1 MPESSPTF
9 FQPHRTILTPP
20 RTPPSIHGQSAV
32 RVEVVIMTVVNSD
45 LKVMVEKRIEQPFRG
60 TWALPGDFVSINTEK
75 NQGEDLC
82 TAAKRVLRSATGMND
97 TNRFLE
103 QIYTFGRAGRDPRMR
118 VVSVA
123 WCALVPPELFD
134 GQTNSTVQWF
144 SVSEEAPWIRLAFD
158 HAEILEMGTQH
169 LRNRIDHSTLA
180 FELVPPT
187 FTVGELRDVYDA
199 IMSKRYD
206 PRNFRR
212 RFQRMLTS
220 GLVEA
225 ASGKRHL
232 GKSRPAKVWRLSKQ
246 IDEKVSKG
254 S

>member
-1 MPESSPTF
+1 
-9 FQPHRTILTPP
+9 
-20 RTPPSIHGQSAV
+20 
-32 RVEVVIMTVVNSD
+32 MTVVNSD
-45 LKVMVEKRIEQPFRG
+45 LKVMLEKRIDQPFSG
-60 TWALPGDFVSINTEK
+60 TWALPGDFVSISADK
-75 NQGEDLC
+75 NQGEDLF
-82 TAAKRVLRSATGMND
+82 TAAQRVLKSATGMTG

-118 VVSVA
+118 VISVA

-134 GQTNSTVQWF
+134 MQTDATVQWF
-144 SVSEEAPWIRLAFD
+144 SASEETPWIRMAFD
-158 HAEILEMGTQH
+158 HAEILEIGIQH
-169 LRNRIDHSTLA
+169 LRNRVDHSTLA

-187 FTVGELRDVYDA
+187 FTVGELRTVYDA
-199 IMSKRYD
+199 IKSKRYD

-220 GLVEA
+220 GLVEE

-232 GKSRPAKVWRLSKQ
+232 GKSRPAKVWRLSEQ
-246 IDEKVSKG
+246 FNEKVSKG